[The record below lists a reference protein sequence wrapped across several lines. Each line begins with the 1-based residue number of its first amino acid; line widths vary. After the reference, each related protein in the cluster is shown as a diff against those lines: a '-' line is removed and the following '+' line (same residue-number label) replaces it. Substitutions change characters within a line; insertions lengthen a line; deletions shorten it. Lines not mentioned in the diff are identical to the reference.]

1 VTAAAVLLAVV
12 AWIAFAVTAPR
23 LARRLPPAAATVALA
38 TGSIVIAASSVIVVA
53 MLAAPWIAQLPE
65 IVELGP
71 WSATKLRSGSP
82 IPVAVAAGCTVLV
95 GAAFARLALTGWRR
109 TAAIAAIHRC
119 YQHLP
124 ATDANLVIVDSDLLD
139 AFATPLPSGRIV
151 VTTGLLRA
159 LSANERRALLAHER
173 AHLEHRHAWWVLAT
187 DLAAATNPLLR
198 PSSRAVR
205 HAVERWADEEAARA
219 VGDRALTARTI
230 ARVALLVKSNQQVPT
245 MAATGGDVPDRV
257 RALLTAPPRRRLLP
271 VLGMAV
277 MLALN
282 LSAGADVHRRTDT
295 VFDHAA
301 VTQAYCGP
309 RHANC

>member
-1 VTAAAVLLAVV
+1 
-12 AWIAFAVTAPR
+12 
-23 LARRLPPAAATVALA
+23 
-38 TGSIVIAASSVIVVA
+38 
-53 MLAAPWIAQLPE
+53 
-65 IVELGP
+65 
-71 WSATKLRSGSP
+71 
-82 IPVAVAAGCTVLV
+82 
-95 GAAFARLALTGWRR
+95 
-109 TAAIAAIHRC
+109 
-119 YQHLP
+119 
-124 ATDANLVIVDSDLLD
+124 
-139 AFATPLPSGRIV
+139 
-151 VTTGLLRA
+151 
-159 LSANERRALLAHER
+159 
-173 AHLEHRHAWWVLAT
+173 
-187 DLAAATNPLLR
+187 
-198 PSSRAVR
+198 
-205 HAVERWADEEAARA
+205 VERWADEEAARA